1 MNKEVESSQSSSA
14 GSKLQLS
21 TASCLAYNKLF
32 ANYKQI
38 YEYNKSSLQFFHT
51 TYYNMFNNILSN
63 PADILKTE
71 IQKKISSYFKVY
83 DLNEYF
89 AFIGSFD
96 ESKSEYPGN
105 EKNINEEIK
114 NFEKLEKMDISLI
127 FKIFMKIIMVM
138 ISYFKKLKKDLF
150 QNPMQKTNDLL
161 QIFPFFTA
169 LKQSAETQKLFEN
182 ILVIELVEISEVTCV
197 IIPSEVSPNSFEE
210 MIPTLRSMEVGIYQ
224 IYENPS
230 QNIPMFIPIEIL
242 ELLKKINL
250 ESEEMLDVE
259 NMIPNLMEIY
269 FTEKNM
275 ETKKVF
281 WRIDRLFLF
290 EYYAVIQISKM
301 LDFMLKA
308 NKIEL
313 KKCKNFYEEIIKG
326 KQTLA
331 SQIMPN
337 SSKDTYKQVFKLTN
351 YNYLLALS
359 WISEEKFPNTLI
371 FNEFLPNEKDILNDS
386 INFLNPNDEKTP
398 LSLLYIFLY
407 RLQVNFILF

>member
-1 MNKEVESSQSSSA
+1 MNKEVESSQSSTA
-14 GSKLQLS
+14 GSKVQPS
-21 TASCLAYNKLF
+21 TASLLAYNKLF

-38 YEYNKSSLQFFHT
+38 YEYNKSSLHFFHT
-51 TYYNMFNNILSN
+51 TYYNIFNNLLSN
-63 PADILKTE
+63 PADILKVE

-83 DLNEYF
+83 DLNEYI
-89 AFIGSFD
+89 AFVGSFD
-96 ESKSEYPGN
+96 ESKPEYPGM
-105 EKNINEEIK
+105 EKIINEEMK
-114 NFEKLEKMDISLI
+114 NFEKLEKIDLSII

-138 ISYFKKLKKDLF
+138 ISYFKELKKDLF
-150 QNPMQKTNDLL
+150 QNPMQKTNELL
-161 QIFPFFTA
+161 QKFPFFTT
-169 LKQSAETQKLFEN
+169 LKQSPETQKLFEN

-197 IIPSEVSPNSFEE
+197 IIPSEMSPNSMEE
-210 MIPTLRSMEVGIYQ
+210 TIPTLRSMEVGIHQ

-230 QNIPMFIPIEIL
+230 QNIPMFVPREIL

-250 ESEEMLDVE
+250 ESEEILDIE
-259 NMIPNLMEIY
+259 NMIPNLLEIY
-269 FTEKNM
+269 FMEKIM
-275 ETKKVF
+275 ETKKFF

-290 EYYAVIQISKM
+290 EYYAVIQICKM
-301 LDFMLKA
+301 IDVIFKA
-308 NKIEL
+308 NKTEL

-371 FNEFLPNEKDILNDS
+371 FNEFLPIEKDILSDS

-407 RLQVNFILF
+407 RLQVIILF